1 LPYSSVV
8 KQALICVDNL
18 RIGGYQRLALDE
30 AYALSDRGI
39 KVIFVVLEE
48 NSILNSEIPTFLEIE
63 NDLIRNKDIK
73 IKFMSVQLIKLFKSL
88 WHEIDI
94 FSQETLVISHSLRCT
109 LVLRVLKIFTGNSK
123 IFVSTKIHQLPS
135 LTHPSQRLKRFIYT
149 QFTDRLFVFSE
160 AVKLSWNLQFGIK
173 FIPILQRSK
182 RVNLLRNGVYLN
194 RLPVLNPG
202 GTNFISAP
210 RIIFLGRITF
220 WKGLEILE
228 NLSQSVGL
236 KDFDF
241 LFIVPSY
248 NKQIFSQLH
257 NVLGN
262 RLKIVEGKSVNNLEF
277 FSGDVHL
284 YPAQYGVN
292 AKIIES
298 ISLNCLELAAIGIP
312 SLVTEGGQLTWNE
325 AIFKEIFHEV
335 GWHDVD
341 QVVKKIITV
350 SNLRLSNEQIKA
362 IRDRININSELDI
375 LISRF

>member
-1 LPYSSVV
+1 M

-30 AYALSDRGI
+30 AYALSDRGF

-48 NSILNSEIPTFLEIE
+48 NGILNSEIPTFLEIE
-63 NDLIRNKDIK
+63 NDLIMSKDIK
-73 IKFMSVQLIKLFKSL
+73 FKFMPARLIKLVTSF

-109 LVLRVLKIFTGNSK
+109 LVLRLLKIFTSNQK
-123 IFVSTKIHQLPS
+123 IFVCTKIHQLPS
-135 LTHPSQRLKRFIYT
+135 LTHRTQRLKRLIYT

-160 AVKLSWNLQFGIK
+160 AVKISWNLQFGIK
-173 FIPILQRSK
+173 LIPILRRCK

-194 RLPVLNPG
+194 RLPVLNPKVK
-202 GTNFISAP
+202 NFVSKP

-220 WKGLEILE
+220 WKGLEIFE
-228 NLSQSVGL
+228 NLSQSVNL

-241 LFIVPSY
+241 YFIVPSY
-248 NKQIFSQLH
+248 DRQVFSKLH

-277 FSGDVHL
+277 FCGDVHL
-284 YPAQYGVN
+284 YPTQYGVN
-292 AKIIES
+292 AEFIES

-312 SLVTEGGQLTWNE
+312 SLVTKGGQLTWTE
-325 AIFKEIFHEV
+325 DIFKEIFHEV
-335 GWHDVD
+335 EWHDID
-341 QVVKKIITV
+341 QVAKKINTV
-350 SNLRLSNEQIKA
+350 SSLRLSNEQLEA
-362 IRDRININSELDI
+362 IRNRINIDSEIDV
-375 LISRF
+375 LIGSF